1 MPVSKLEARELMSR
15 GYEMGTIVLN
25 GVLER
30 EADGTWSVEGRS
42 VDEWLQSVEG
52 QEVIV
57 VAAAIHGGRGNK
69 RTCRSCGAE
78 YEGYDCP
85 RCRQARQRLRG
96 RG

>member
-1 MPVSKLEARELMSR
+1 MPISKLEARELMSR
-15 GYEMGTIVLN
+15 GYEIGTIVLN

-57 VAAAIHGGRGNK
+57 VAAAIHERRGSK
-69 RTCRSCGAE
+69 RVCRVCGAE

-96 RG
+96 RR